1 MINISGSKHLGIIL
15 PNTNKALKEVL
26 QNATPQELATLSK
39 GGKDLQSILDN
50 ILKQSLDTT
59 ASNKELLNLVK
70 NNPTLK
76 SLGNVSATI
85 KDILSIINSKD
96 SLLPIETKLKEFL
109 TDIKDLTPKELENK
123 LKNSG
128 IFLES
133 KLKHLASDKQ
143 QAQKQIQDILA
154 NDLKAIVSKASDE
167 LSKSSQTNQSDILK
181 QIDKLA
187 LQIDNYQLISHL
199 SSSAYMYLPFSWD
212 QLQEGN
218 IEIKPAKEDKF
229 FTDINLTLKEYGE
242 LNLKL
247 VLYDKNQLNTQMY
260 VQSPELKSMIQENIR
275 SLRSA
280 LIEANI
286 TPREIRLFDIKEENS
301 NTSAYRDTYEH
312 LNMGFEV
319 KV

>member
-1 MINISGSKHLGIIL
+1 MINISDAKQLGILL

-26 QNATPQELATLSK
+26 KNATPQELETLSK
-39 GGKDLQSILDN
+39 GGKDLKSILDN
-50 ILKQSLDTT
+50 ILKQSLDSTT
-59 ASNKELLNLVK
+59 SNKELLNLVK

-76 SLGNVSATI
+76 SLGNVSTTI

-109 TDIKDLTPKELENK
+109 SDIKDLTPKELENK

-133 KLKHLASDKQ
+133 KLKNLSLDKQ
-143 QAQKQIQDILA
+143 LSQKQIQDVLA
-154 NDLKAIVSKASDE
+154 NDLKAIVSKASEE
-167 LSKSSQTNQSDILK
+167 LSKSAQTNQSDILK
-181 QIDKLA
+181 QLDKLT

-199 SSSAYMYLPFSWD
+199 SNSSYMYLPFSWD

-229 FTDINLTLKEYGE
+229 FTDINLTLKDYGE

-247 VLYDKNQLNTQMY
+247 VLYEKNQLNTHIY
-260 VQSPELKSMIQENIR
+260 AQSPELKNMIQENLK
-275 SLRSA
+275 SLRSG
-280 LIEANI
+280 LIDANI
-286 TPREIRLFDIKEENS
+286 TPREIRLFDLKTD
-301 NTSAYRDTYEH
+301 NTSNAYIDPHDH